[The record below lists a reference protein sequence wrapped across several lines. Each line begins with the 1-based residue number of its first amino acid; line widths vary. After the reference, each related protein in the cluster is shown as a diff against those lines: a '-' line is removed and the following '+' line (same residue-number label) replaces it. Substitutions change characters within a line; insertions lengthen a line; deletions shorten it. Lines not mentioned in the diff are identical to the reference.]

1 MEFKIRT
8 AEEKD
13 FEKIVELFREFALF
27 EKLPHK
33 MVNSVERMNSE
44 KELFNCF
51 IAETTDDQIVGYATY
66 FFSYHTWIG
75 KCLYMDDLYVKESFR
90 KIGIGKNLINSVI
103 VFAKESKCHK
113 LRWQV
118 SNWNKNAQDFYKRL
132 GAEIDTVEL
141 NCDLMLDNIKE

>member
-1 MEFKIRT
+1 MEFKIRV
-8 AEEKD
+8 AEESD
-13 FEKIVELFREFALF
+13 FETIIDLIKEFALF

-51 IAETTDDQIVGYATY
+51 IAETNEKQIVGYAT
-66 FFSYHTWIG
+66 FFFTYHTWIG

-90 KIGIGKNLINSVI
+90 SVGIGKSLLNSVI
-103 VFAKESKCHK
+103 TFAKESKCHK

-118 SNWNKNAQDFYKRL
+118 SNWNINAQDFYKSL
-132 GAEIDTVEL
+132 GAEIDNVEL
-141 NCDLMLDNIKE
+141 NCDLLLDKISE